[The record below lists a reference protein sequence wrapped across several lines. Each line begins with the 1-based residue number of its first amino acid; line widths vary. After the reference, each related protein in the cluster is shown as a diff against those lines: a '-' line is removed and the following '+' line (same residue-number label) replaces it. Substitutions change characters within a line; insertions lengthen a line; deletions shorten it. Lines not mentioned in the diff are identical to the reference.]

1 MSCASAQQV
10 WQCTTFVNLLHNSEV
25 DLWGFMKMFKVIL
38 RIDEIELFVLAI
50 VGRLKCYG
58 NNFLFT
64 NIMDFPS
71 QILSRVKNIWIP
83 YYDMVMLIV
92 VDDLIFI
99 MVMLFK
105 LRKKY
110 YVLIS

>member
-10 WQCTTFVNLLHNSEV
+10 WQRTTFVDLLHNSEV
-25 DLWGFMKMFKVIL
+25 DLWGFMKMFKVIIG
-38 RIDEIELFVLAI
+38 IDEIELFVLAI

-71 QILSRVKNIWIP
+71 QILSRVKNI
-83 YYDMVMLIV
+83 
-92 VDDLIFI
+92 
-99 MVMLFK
+99 
-105 LRKKY
+105 
-110 YVLIS
+110 